1 MVEMERSLKPNNAP
15 GAVPWGTAAP
25 LRFCPCETAAQGS
38 EPPSQAAWPSAPQ
51 TIMHRADIKPAAA
64 ITGAIVAA
72 IEPFRAKARA
82 LAAIKGMPDR
92 KNRRCLS
99 GLQVQEACLRFRRVR
114 RQRKEQNEKGNGAKD
129 YHGRLPETSPALE
142 QPARVLLDADTLLQH
157 FRTDQLIRL

>member
-1 MVEMERSLKPNNAP
+1 
-15 GAVPWGTAAP
+15 
-25 LRFCPCETAAQGS
+25 
-38 EPPSQAAWPSAPQ
+38 
-51 TIMHRADIKPAAA
+51 MHSADIEPAAA
-64 ITGAIVAA
+64 IAGAIVAA

-114 RQRKEQNEKGNGAKD
+114 RQRKEQNEKRDGAKD